1 MNVVRISK
9 EELLQ
14 QRGGEL
20 LPDSCCAKAVGGQV
34 WHGDIKRRLAKLGLR
49 PIEIDEHEMFRFG
62 A

>member
-1 MNVVRISK
+1 MSVVMTSK

-14 QRGGEL
+14 QCGGEL
-20 LPDSCCAKAVGGQV
+20 LPDSCCAKAVGGKV
-34 WHGDIKRRLAKLGLR
+34 WYDDIKRRLAKLGLR